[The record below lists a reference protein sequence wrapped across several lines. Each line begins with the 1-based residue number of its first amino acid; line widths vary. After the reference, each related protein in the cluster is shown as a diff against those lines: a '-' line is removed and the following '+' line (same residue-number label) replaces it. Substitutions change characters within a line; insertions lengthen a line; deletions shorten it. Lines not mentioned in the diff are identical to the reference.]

1 MTDWAVA
8 ILRTGSEKRMHDRC
22 REMGVESYCPMLKRK
37 RRAPGKATRERY
49 EEPALSGYLPV
60 RAAHVEASETREELY
75 REPDFYDFIRD
86 ITHEIATMDDEALN
100 PLRAMENA
108 EPVKFISGPMF
119 YLGEIVKVPY
129 GNSNVS
135 KAFWS
140 RKGQVVNVWRG
151 SYCLAL
157 RDEVSNRTLE
167 VWFSGC
173 QLLKPAV

>member
-1 MTDWAVA
+1 MTDWVVA

-22 REMGVESYCPMLKRK
+22 REIGVESYCPMLKRK
-37 RRAPGKATRERY
+37 RRAPGKATRERF
-49 EEPALSGYLPV
+49 EEPAIPGYLPV

-86 ITHEIATMDDEALN
+86 VTDQIATMDDEALD

-129 GNSNVS
+129 SNPNVP
-135 KAFWS
+135 KAFWNMIG
-140 RKGQVVNVWRG
+140 KVVAVNRG
-151 SYCLAL
+151 RYCLGGH
-157 RDEVSNRTLE
+157 DFVKET
-167 VWFSGC
+167 WFSGC